1 MRRIFF
7 LYLLLVLCFPA
18 SSLAEAPVF
27 LTEETFPADD
37 LPADYLTP
45 VEHCGHVERV
55 RYTTTDDEP
64 QVKSAMVYLPA
75 DYDEQRETR
84 YNVLYLLHAS
94 SGKPKNYLDPEKAT
108 DFQCLLDHMIENGE
122 FDPLIVVA
130 ATYYPSDG
138 FVQFLPLAEQ
148 VKLFEKE
155 VIMKKLRQYNGV
167 KETVARDLGLS
178 RATLYRKLAEL
189 DIN

>member
-37 LPADYLTP
+37 LPADNLTP

-75 DYDEQRETR
+75 DYDKQRETR
-84 YNVLYLLHAS
+84 Y
-94 SGKPKNYLDPEKAT
+94 
-108 DFQCLLDHMIENGE
+108 
-122 FDPLIVVA
+122 
-130 ATYYPSDG
+130 
-138 FVQFLPLAEQ
+138 
-148 VKLFEKE
+148 
-155 VIMKKLRQYNGV
+155 VIMFSIYSMLPAGN
-167 KETVARDLGLS
+167 
-178 RATLYRKLAEL
+178 RKTISIPKRRPISNACSTT
-189 DIN
+189 